1 MLKNY
6 FNVAVRNFRR
16 YFGYTII
23 NVAGL
28 AVGLA
33 TAIFILLWVA
43 DEMAYDSFHENK
55 STLYRVWHHATYS
68 DGSIKTYPS
77 TPAPLAPTAKAEI
90 PEIENA
96 IRMDWGAS
104 LLFEYK
110 DKSLIES
117 GLWADP
123 DLFKI
128 FTFPILKGDPANPMP
143 GPYDVAISESMAK
156 KYFADENPIGKGF
169 RISEEIDA
177 KVTAVFQ
184 DIPKNSSLQF
194 DFVLPFE
201 TFEKARPWMQ
211 GKWGNSGNQTF
222 IKLHEN
228 SPVEAVNKKMAALV
242 TKNCDDC
249 VIKPFLQL
257 YQDFHLYSNFK
268 EGQPDGGA
276 IEYVRIF
283 SSVAIFILIIAC
295 INFMNLATARS
306 ATRCREVGVRKVI
319 GAQRKNLILQF
330 IGESL
335 VISTISMVIALA
347 IVQLLLPFFNI
358 LTNKS
363 ITINFSDVNIILILV
378 GVVLFTGIFAGSYP
392 AFFLSSFKPASIL
405 KGNVHSVKGESFV
418 RKGLVVFQFSLAV
431 ILISVSI
438 MVYQQVQ
445 FIRSKDLGLNREHIV
460 TMQLR
465 GGVQK
470 NVDAFKTEAQRL
482 PGIISVASTT
492 DYPFEVLNTT
502 SDPVWPGK
510 KKDEILSFKILMSDE
525 NLIPMLG
532 ITLLEGRNFLPNT
545 KSDTA
550 NCVVNEAA
558 VRAMGLKDPVGT
570 PFEMWFGKGQIIGVV
585 KDFNN
590 QNFRGAIE
598 PLVFTYYPSNTWQIF
613 IKIDGQNLDESIKNL
628 ETVYRKFDQVY
639 PFEYSYLDQH
649 YNKLYQSETT
659 TGKLAVCFTV
669 IAVFISCLG
678 LFGLASFTA
687 ERRTKELGVRKVL
700 GASVSDVVTL
710 LCSDFTKLIFIA
722 LLLGTPLAY
731 YISQAFLSQYVYHT
745 EIEFWI
751 FGITGMGI
759 LFVAISTVIFQSLK
773 AALTNP
779 VNALRSE

>member
-1 MLKNY
+1 
-6 FNVAVRNFRR
+6 
-16 YFGYTII
+16 
-23 NVAGL
+23 
-28 AVGLA
+28 
-33 TAIFILLWVA
+33 
-43 DEMAYDSFHENK
+43 AYDSFHKNK
-55 STLYRVWHHATYS
+55 GTLYRVWHHAKYS
-68 DGSIKTYPS
+68 DGSIKTFPS

-90 PEIENA
+90 PEIELA

-104 LLFEYK
+104 LLFEHK
-110 DKSLIES
+110 NKSLMES
-117 GLWADP
+117 GIWGDP

-128 FTFPILKGDPANPMP
+128 FTFPILKGDPENPMP

-169 RISEEIDA
+169 RVSEEIDA

-184 DIPKNSSLQF
+184 DIPKSSSLQF

-228 SPVEAVNKKMAALV
+228 SSVEVVNKKMAALV

-249 VIKPFLQL
+249 LIKPFLQL

-276 IEYVRIF
+276 IQYVQIF

-347 IVQLLLPFFNI
+347 MVQLLLPFFNI
-358 LTNKS
+358 LTNKQIS
-363 ITINFSDVNIILILV
+363 LNLSDINIILILV
-378 GVVLFTGIFAGSYP
+378 VVVLFTGIFAGSYP

-405 KGNVHSVKGESFV
+405 KGNVHSVKGGSFV

-438 MVYQQVQ
+438 LVYQQVQ

-465 GGVQK
+465 GGVEK
-470 NVDAFKTEAQRL
+470 KVDAFKTEALRL

-510 KKDEILSFKILMSDE
+510 KKDEILSFKVLMSDE

-532 ITLLEGRNFLPNT
+532 ITLLDRRNFLPNT
-545 KSDTA
+545 KSDTV
-550 NCVVNEAA
+550 NCIVNEAA
-558 VRAMGLKDPVGT
+558 VRAMGLKDPVGS

-598 PLVFTYYPSNTWQIF
+598 PLVFVYYPSNAWQLF
-613 IKIDGQNLDESIKNL
+613 IKVDGQNLDESIKNL
-628 ETVYRKFDQVY
+628 ETVYKKFDQVY
-639 PFEYSYLDQH
+639 PFEYSFLDQH
-649 YNKLYQSETT
+649 YNQLYQSETT

-745 EIEFWI
+745 EIKFWI

-759 LFVAISTVIFQSLK
+759 LFLAISTVIFQSLK

>member
-1 MLKNY
+1 
-6 FNVAVRNFRR
+6 
-16 YFGYTII
+16 
-23 NVAGL
+23 
-28 AVGLA
+28 
-33 TAIFILLWVA
+33 
-43 DEMAYDSFHENK
+43 
-55 STLYRVWHHATYS
+55 
-68 DGSIKTYPS
+68 
-77 TPAPLAPTAKAEI
+77 
-90 PEIENA
+90 
-96 IRMDWGAS
+96 
-104 LLFEYK
+104 
-110 DKSLIES
+110 
-117 GLWADP
+117 
-123 DLFKI
+123 
-128 FTFPILKGDPANPMP
+128 
-143 GPYDVAISESMAK
+143 
-156 KYFADENPIGKGF
+156 
-169 RISEEIDA
+169 
-177 KVTAVFQ
+177 
-184 DIPKNSSLQF
+184 
-194 DFVLPFE
+194 
-201 TFEKARPWMQ
+201 MQ

-222 IKLHEN
+222 IKLHAN
-228 SPVEAVNKKMAALV
+228 SSAEVVNKKMAALV

-249 VIKPFLQL
+249 LIKPFLQL

-268 EGQPDGGA
+268 DGQPDGGA
-276 IEYVRIF
+276 IQYVQIL

-347 IVQLLLPFFNI
+347 MVQLLLPFFNI
-358 LTNKS
+358 LTNKQIS
-363 ITINFSDVNIILILV
+363 LNLSDINIILILV
-378 GVVLFTGIFAGSYP
+378 VVVLFTGIFAGSYP

-405 KGNVHSVKGESFV
+405 KGNVHSVKGGSFV
-418 RKGLVVFQFSLAV
+418 RKGLVVFQFSLVV

-438 MVYQQVQ
+438 LVYQQVQ
-445 FIRSKDLGLNREHIV
+445 FIRSKDLGLNRQHIV

-465 GGVQK
+465 AGVEK
-470 NVDAFKTEAQRL
+470 KVAAFKTEALRL

-502 SDPVWPGK
+502 SEPVWPGK
-510 KKDEILSFKILMSDE
+510 KKDEILSFKVLMSDE

-545 KSDTA
+545 KSDTV
-550 NCVVNEAA
+550 NCIVNEAA
-558 VRAMGLKDPVGT
+558 VRAMGLKDPVGS

-598 PLVFTYYPSNTWQIF
+598 PLVFVYYPSNAWQLF
-613 IKIDGQNLDESIKNL
+613 IKVDGQNLDASIKNL
-628 ETVYRKFDQVY
+628 ETVYKKFDQVY
-639 PFEYSYLDQH
+639 PFEYSFLDQH

-745 EIEFWI
+745 EIKFWI
-751 FGITGMGI
+751 FGITGTGI
-759 LFVAISTVIFQSLK
+759 LFLAIPTVIFQSLK